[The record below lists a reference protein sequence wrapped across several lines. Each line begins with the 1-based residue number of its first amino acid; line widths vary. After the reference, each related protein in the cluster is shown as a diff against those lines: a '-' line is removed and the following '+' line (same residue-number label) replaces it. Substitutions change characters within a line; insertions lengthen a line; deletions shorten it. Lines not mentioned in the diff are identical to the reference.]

1 MLVLY
6 IIVILMWDGI
16 MFFLLIERNLY
27 SPVFLYVR
35 VYFCTV
41 TKNLYTDMPLLNWFN
56 LTTVLKQ

>member
-35 VYFCTV
+35 TCFCTV
-41 TKNLYTDMPLLNWFN
+41 TKNLCTDMPLLNSFN